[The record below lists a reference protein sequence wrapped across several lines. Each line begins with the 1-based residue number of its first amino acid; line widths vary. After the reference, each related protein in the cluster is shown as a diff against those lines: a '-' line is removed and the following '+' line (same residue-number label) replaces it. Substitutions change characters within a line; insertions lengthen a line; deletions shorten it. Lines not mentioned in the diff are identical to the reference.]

1 MKKLALFLAAFTA
14 TAFTTQPAYSAEG
27 DVVLNK
33 IVAVV
38 NNGVVLASEVAA
50 ETQYLKLQA
59 RSSGQALP
67 ADEVFEERVIS
78 RLIDQEVQRQH
89 ANKLGI
95 SIDPG
100 SVNRAI
106 EQIAANNNM
115 DTRQLRDSMQKEG
128 FDFNRFRINVEQ
140 ELLFSRLLQRDV
152 QSRIKVSAQEID
164 DHIELSN
171 SAENQ
176 RYQIQHILLA
186 VSATANASEYDKA
199 LARAESI
206 LAKLR
211 DGADF
216 SRTAVANSDGA
227 RALEGG
233 DLGWRSLQEIPD
245 FLATALVTMNVGDV
259 SEPLRSANGLH
270 IVRLNNKR
278 SGTQTEQQETLVRHI
293 FLANNPE
300 SDPANEIINVRERIK
315 SGESFAA
322 LAKELSQ
329 DPNSASKGGELPWF
343 TDGQMPAELEQAA
356 AALSKG
362 ALSQPFKTQYGWHV
376 LEVLDTRT
384 GAVNNDV
391 LRRQAEQV
399 IRQRKAEQ
407 ETDRWIRQLRDE
419 SFIEMRT

>member
-1 MKKLALFLAAFTA
+1 MKKLNLTLAVFIVTLFNGTA
-14 TAFTTQPAYSAEG
+14 TLAAEG

-38 NNGVVLASEVAA
+38 NNGVVLSSEVEA
-50 ETQYLKLQA
+50 ETAFLKLQA
-59 RSSGQALP
+59 KASGQALP
-67 ADEVFEERVIS
+67 DDEVFKQRVIS

-95 SIDPG
+95 NVDPG
-100 SVNRAI
+100 SVNRTI

-115 DTRQLRDSMQKEG
+115 DTKQFRDSMQKDG
-128 FDFNRFRINVEQ
+128 YDYNRFRINVEQ

-164 DHIELSN
+164 DHIDASN
-171 SAENQ
+171 SEENQ

-186 VSATANASEYDKA
+186 VSATANADDFDKA
-199 LARAESI
+199 LARADSL
-206 LAKLR
+206 LAQLR
-211 DGADF
+211 NGADF
-216 SRTAVANSDGA
+216 SKTAIANSDGA

-245 FLATALVTMNVGDV
+245 FLATALVKMSPGDI

-278 SGTQTEQQETLVRHI
+278 SGTQTEQLETLVRHI

-300 SDPANEIINVRERIK
+300 KDPAAEIKLIRQRIIQ
-315 SGESFAA
+315 GESFAT
-322 LAKELSQ
+322 LAKQLSE

-343 TDGQMPAELEQAA
+343 SPGQMPSELENAA
-356 AALSKG
+356 SALPKGGLSK
-362 ALSQPFKTQYGWHV
+362 PFKTQYGWHV
-376 LEVLDTRT
+376 LELLDTRT
-384 GAVNNDV
+384 GTVNNDA

-399 IRQRKAEQ
+399 IKQKKTEQ
-407 ETDRWIRQLRDE
+407 ETERWIRQLRDE
-419 SFIEMRT
+419 SFIEMRS